1 MGYAYGTGLASVSAL
16 NLNSIREEETVA
28 TREHQSIM
36 DIFNLL
42 KEDHGKVKNLF
53 QKLEKTEKHP
63 SVMSCL
69 GSSNKSWP
77 FIAILKRNTSIP
89 PWSTIHR
96 PKPSSPRRL
105 RNTSRWTRCSKISW
119 TCYPDDKDWDEILKE
134 LNRLVERHVAEEV
147 WFWSGRLCR
156 WHLLDLM
163 SVRVK
168 GEADLVFYWV

>member
-69 GSSNKSWP
+69 GSSNKS
-77 FIAILKRNTSIP
+77 
-89 PWSTIHR
+89 
-96 PKPSSPRRL
+96 
-105 RNTSRWTRCSKISW
+105 
-119 TCYPDDKDWDEILKE
+119 
-134 LNRLVERHVAEEV
+134 
-147 WFWSGRLCR
+147 
-156 WHLLDLM
+156 
-163 SVRVK
+163 
-168 GEADLVFYWV
+168 